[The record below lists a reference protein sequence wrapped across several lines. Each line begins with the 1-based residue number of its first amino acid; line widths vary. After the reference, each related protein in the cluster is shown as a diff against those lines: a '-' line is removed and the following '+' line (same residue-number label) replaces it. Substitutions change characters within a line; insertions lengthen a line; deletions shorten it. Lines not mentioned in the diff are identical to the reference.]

1 MIFRVFLFRRSLD
14 NLGIDWLHFEIL
26 HESTVLEHGGS
37 ALEVAI
43 FDFDVVAADAARWL
57 LHM

>member
-1 MIFRVFLFRRSLD
+1 M
-14 NLGIDWLHFEIL
+14 HFEIL
-26 HESTVLEHGGS
+26 HEPTVLEHGGS

-43 FDFDVVAADAARWL
+43 SDFDVVAADAARWL